1 MKKTKNENCRV
12 TQDGGQF
19 NPNPCIRRKFF
30 IAYKNQSKREVQ
42 RRNKNIFFPLS
53 PHLYKQYCRGVLQI
67 VNCKTNIIAQRQGN
81 FLNRQST
88 EKRIATF
95 SRRTFWPMFFFCYCF
110 CCYLGAWSQLVQNDR
125 RWQKHLKEGRT
136 LSEQCIS
143 RYHS

>member
-53 PHLYKQYCRGVLQI
+53 PYLYKQYCRGVLQI

-81 FLNRQST
+81 FLNR
-88 EKRIATF
+88 
-95 SRRTFWPMFFFCYCF
+95 
-110 CCYLGAWSQLVQNDR
+110 
-125 RWQKHLKEGRT
+125 
-136 LSEQCIS
+136 
-143 RYHS
+143 